1 MATNFVSALGA
12 GSGMD
17 VKKLAL
23 DLVDAEK
30 APRKEM
36 LDKKIATSKAEITGY
51 GGMMFVMSELK
62 KKFADMDDGFDF
74 AGLTVKNSQ
83 SSAFEVET
91 SAAAEPAQH
100 DVSVVQVARPQR
112 SLTNTGFADKNSSV
126 ISGTDFNLHLT
137 VGSAAAVNITIPANS
152 TLEGA
157 KDAINAAK
165 AGITAQ
171 VIDSGIEGAADRYKI
186 MITGQP
192 GSSNAF
198 SLSSANS
205 TLQFDTD
212 SITTDGDPAT
222 TLQKATDALVVVD
235 GVSYTRTSNKI
246 TDIVP
251 GVTFNLLSTTIGSSS
266 VQLARDTSNLKTKL
280 QDVITAFNDVK
291 SFVSMAT
298 DPKSP
303 DEDFGGSLVGNSA
316 VKGIFSKLKQM
327 VFGTANG
334 TGNPN
339 IRGLRDLGVK
349 MQDDGTLTL
358 DEKVFTANSTAYY
371 DQAVVMLSGSASS
384 GLKNEFGAVR
394 KGVASDIASY
404 LTTTMSARGALLQN
418 SQSAEKKISSY
429 QTQLATL
436 ETRMSV
442 LLKRYN
448 EQFSA
453 MESIVGRTKSLQT
466 SLTSTFDGMMNA
478 YKK

>member
-1 MATNFVSALGA
+1 
-12 GSGMD
+12 
-17 VKKLAL
+17 
-23 DLVDAEK
+23 
-30 APRKEM
+30 
-36 LDKKIATSKAEITGY
+36 
-51 GGMMFVMSELK
+51 
-62 KKFADMDDGFDF
+62 
-74 AGLTVKNSQ
+74 
-83 SSAFEVET
+83 
-91 SAAAEPAQH
+91 
-100 DVSVVQVARPQR
+100 
-112 SLTNTGFADKNSSV
+112 
-126 ISGTDFNLHLT
+126 
-137 VGSAAAVNITIPANS
+137 
-152 TLEGA
+152 
-157 KDAINAAK
+157 
-165 AGITAQ
+165 
-171 VIDSGIEGAADRYKI
+171 
-186 MITGQP
+186 
-192 GSSNAF
+192 
-198 SLSSANS
+198 
-205 TLQFDTD
+205 
-212 SITTDGDPAT
+212 
-222 TLQKATDALVVVD
+222 
-235 GVSYTRTSNKI
+235 
-246 TDIVP
+246 
-251 GVTFNLLSTTIGSSS
+251 
-266 VQLARDTSNLKTKL
+266 
-280 QDVITAFNDVK
+280 
-291 SFVSMAT
+291 
-298 DPKSP
+298 
-303 DEDFGGSLVGNSA
+303 
-316 VKGIFSKLKQM
+316 M

-404 LTTTMSARGALLQN
+404 LTITMSARGALLQN

>member
-17 VKKLAL
+17 VKQLAQ

-30 APRKEM
+30 TPRKDM
-36 LDKKIATSKAEITGY
+36 LDKKIAASKLEISGY
-51 GGMMFVMSELK
+51 GGMMFVLSELK

-83 SSAFEVET
+83 PGSFEVET

-100 DVSVVQVARPQR
+100 DISVTQVARPQR
-112 SLTNTGFADKNSSV
+112 SLTYTGFADKNSSV
-126 ISGTDFNLHLT
+126 ISGADFNLHLS
-137 VGSAAAVNITIPANS
+137 VGGAAPVNITIPANS
-152 TLEGA
+152 TLDGA

-171 VIDSGIEGAADRYKI
+171 VIDSGVVGAADRYKI
-186 MITGQP
+186 MVTGQP
-192 GSSNAF
+192 GAANAF

-205 TLQFDTD
+205 NLQFDTD

-222 TLQKATDALVVVD
+222 TLQKATDAVVVVD
-235 GVSYTRTSNKI
+235 GVSYTRNSNKI
-246 TDIVP
+246 SDIVP
-251 GVTFNLLSTTIGSSS
+251 GVTLNLLSTTLGTST
-266 VQLARDTSNLKTKL
+266 VQLSRDTSSLKTKV
-280 QDVITAFNDVK
+280 QDMITAFNDVK
-291 SFVSMAT
+291 SFINMAT
-298 DPKSP
+298 DPKST
-303 DEDFGGSLVGNSA
+303 DKDFGASLVGNSA
-316 VKGIFSKLKQM
+316 VKGIFSKVKQM

-334 TGNPN
+334 NDNPN

-371 DQAVVMLSGSASS
+371 DEAVVMMSGTASS
-384 GLKNEFGAVR
+384 GLKNEFGAAR
-394 KGVASDIASY
+394 KGIAADMTSY
-404 LTTTMSARGALLQN
+404 LTTTMSASGALLQN
-418 SQSAEKKISSY
+418 SQNAEKKISSY
-429 QTQLATL
+429 QAQLATL
-436 ETRMSV
+436 DTRMTA

-466 SLTSTFDGMMNA
+466 SLTSTFEGMMSM

>member
-1 MATNFVSALGA
+1 M
-12 GSGMD
+12 
-17 VKKLAL
+17 
-23 DLVDAEK
+23 
-30 APRKEM
+30 
-36 LDKKIATSKAEITGY
+36 
-51 GGMMFVMSELK
+51 
-62 KKFADMDDGFDF
+62 
-74 AGLTVKNSQ
+74 
-83 SSAFEVET
+83 
-91 SAAAEPAQH
+91 
-100 DVSVVQVARPQR
+100 
-112 SLTNTGFADKNSSV
+112 
-126 ISGTDFNLHLT
+126 
-137 VGSAAAVNITIPANS
+137 IP
-152 TLEGA
+152 
-157 KDAINAAK
+157 
-165 AGITAQ
+165 
-171 VIDSGIEGAADRYKI
+171 
-186 MITGQP
+186 GQP

-198 SLSSANS
+198 SLSSANA

-251 GVTFNLLSTTIGSSS
+251 GVTFNLLSTTVGSSS

-316 VKGIFSKLKQM
+316 VKGIFSKLKQR